1 MYGEYQMVNPHQ
13 QFQYQNN
20 YVVLGGHLYK
30 GNATDGFYTLF
41 FFYKNNFIGT
51 KALVLAK

>member
-20 YVVLGGHLYK
+20 YVVLGRHLYK

-41 FFYKNNFIGT
+41 FFDKNNFIGT